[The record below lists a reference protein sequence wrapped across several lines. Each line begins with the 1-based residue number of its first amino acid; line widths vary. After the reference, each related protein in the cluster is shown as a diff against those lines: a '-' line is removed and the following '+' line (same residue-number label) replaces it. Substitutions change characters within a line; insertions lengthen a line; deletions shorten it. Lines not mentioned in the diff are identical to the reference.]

1 MRQPTLAFL
10 AAVLAMIGLGAVG
23 YYWATQPTTWRVAV
37 GPVTND
43 NVRIISAA
51 VQTLQREREPFRLKL
66 ILTEGSAESS
76 TALEEGKADLAVVR
90 TDSAYPR
97 NGAAVAVMGVDH
109 VAIVAPA
116 SAGIATFAD
125 LKGKTVA
132 LARNNGANQRLFRL
146 LAAQAGLKVSD
157 VAIDAG
163 RHQDLR
169 SALDQGRVQAV
180 FAVGPASGRL
190 LAEVVTIV
198 SEAARGEIVFVPV
211 PQTSAVEQLNPL
223 IEADTLLRGLFGGIV
238 PRPLEDVPTVTVSHQ
253 LLASKNLS
261 DAAVSDFTRVLL
273 NAKPQIAAEAPL
285 AARIEAP
292 DQEKTTPIPIHPGT
306 VTYLDGQ
313 TSTFLERYGDWF
325 YIGIMGVG
333 LGGSAIAGYFSLAAS
348 RAREGVLGLLAE
360 LERLILDARRASD
373 EDALDA
379 AEARVDAIFSR
390 TLKAAMSNT
399 VDAGAMAAFNLAF
412 TKARDAIRDR
422 RAILASRRGA

>member
-10 AAVLAMIGLGAVG
+10 AAILAVVGLGAVG
-23 YYWATQPTTWRVAV
+23 YYWATQPTVWRVAV
-37 GPVTND
+37 GPVSND

-51 VQTLQREREPFRLKL
+51 VQTLQRERESFRLKL

-76 TALEEGKADLAVVR
+76 AALEEGKADLAVVR

-97 NGAAVAVMGVDH
+97 NGAAVAIMGVDH
-109 VAIVAPA
+109 VALVAPG
-116 SAGIATFAD
+116 SAGVTTFAD

-132 LARNNGANQRLFRL
+132 LARNNGANRRLFRL
-146 LAAQAGLKVSD
+146 LAAQAGLQEAD
-157 VAIDAG
+157 VAIDGG
-163 RHQDLR
+163 RLQDLR
-169 SALDQGRVQAV
+169 SSLDHGRVQAV

-190 LAEVVTIV
+190 LADVVTMV
-198 SEAARGEIVFVPV
+198 NEASRGEIVFVPI
-211 PQTSAVEQLNPL
+211 PQTTAVEQLNPL
-223 IEADTLLRGLFGGIV
+223 IEADTLVRGLFGGIV

-253 LLASKNLS
+253 LLASKNLP

-273 NAKPQIAAEAPL
+273 NAKPQIATEAPL

-325 YIGIMGVG
+325 YIGIMGLG
-333 LGGSAIAGYFSLAAS
+333 LGGSAIAGYFSVSAA
-348 RAREGVLGLLAE
+348 RARENVLSLLAD
-360 LERLILDARRASD
+360 LEALIADARQAAD
-373 EDALDA
+373 AAALDA
-379 AEARVDAIFSR
+379 TEARVDEIFSR
-390 TLKAAMSNT
+390 TLRAAMDST

-412 TKARDAIRDR
+412 AKARDTVRDR
-422 RAILASRRGA
+422 RAALASRH